1 MAAAAEQGGSFKTS
15 LRRLKLSFQNQ
26 HKKRVWLN
34 MFEND
39 FPHVLAEDFTKQFS
53 LYTMRNLLQKKQ
65 FAAASRKPDAEGW
78 QSG

>member
-1 MAAAAEQGGSFKTS
+1 
-15 LRRLKLSFQNQ
+15 
-26 HKKRVWLN
+26 

-53 LYTMRNLLQKKQ
+53 LYTMRTLLQKKQ